1 MIVPSICLVIFSS
14 VGSVPVCYC
23 LAMYPMRS
31 LPVLLEVL
39 RDVARAAVIK
49 IVRLLISSTRMAM
62 DDSMLRNALQPS
74 NSSKPIHKVAVEV
87 VPVFAGGVEVVVL
100 VAAPADLEVE
110 EDVADRVVPVVEEET
125 DHLPPKGLR

>member
-49 IVRLLISSTRMAM
+49 IVRLLTSSTRMAM
-62 DDSMLRNALQPS
+62 DDSMLRNAQQPS
-74 NSSKPIHKVAVEV
+74 NSSKPIRKVAVEV
-87 VPVFAGGVEVVVL
+87 VPVLGPVVDVVRVEDQGDSA
-100 VAAPADLEVE
+100 VAADAVG
-110 EDVADRVVPVVEEET
+110 RVVPVVEAET
-125 DHLPPKGLR
+125 GHLPPKAFR